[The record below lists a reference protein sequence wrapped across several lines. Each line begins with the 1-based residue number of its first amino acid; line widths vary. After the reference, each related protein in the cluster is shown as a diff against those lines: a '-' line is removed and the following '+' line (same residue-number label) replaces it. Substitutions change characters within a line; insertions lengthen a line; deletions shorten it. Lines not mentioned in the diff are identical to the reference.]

1 MMAGLMFEEAH
12 TAIKRDS
19 SSDFVVPSSANW
31 KSTSPLTTRSLTPS
45 RSRSASISASWR
57 TKNPSSS
64 SATRTSN
71 SANGSKSTELYSHRK
86 SYAGCQERAL
96 IAGSN
101 FETSADLP
109 KTLSHSANSESPTPR
124 ATRHGCSGACGYS
137 SAKIFDLQDHLIC
150 LSVQTNDCVEA
161 PGMAENI

>member
-1 MMAGLMFEEAH
+1 MMAGSMFEVAH

-19 SSDFVVPSSANW
+19 SSDSAVPSLANS
-31 KSTSPLTTRSLTPS
+31 KSMSPLTTRSLTPS

-71 SANGSKSTELYSHRK
+71 SANVSKSTELYSHRK
-86 SYAGCQERAL
+86 SNAGRQERTL
-96 IAGSN
+96 IAGLN
-101 FETSADLP
+101 FKMSADLP
-109 KTLSHSANSESPTPR
+109 KTLPHSANSESPAPR
-124 ATRHGCSGACGYS
+124 TSRHGRIGACGHS

-150 LSVQTNDCVEA
+150 LPVQTNDGVEA